1 MKPSPFPGL
10 SEVQTLFWRLLA
22 APEGVRA
29 GAADLRREG
38 ALASEDLS
46 FLVVGDERLDPVE
59 RLDVYA
65 DMYFYRLRDCLAE
78 DFAKLAV
85 GIGAAHWHNLVTD
98 YLLAHAPT
106 HYSLRELGRALPGF
120 LETHELGRQLPV
132 LVDLARLEWA
142 RVDVFDETDA
152 EPLSRE
158 SLLEQGSE
166 APGTA
171 AFALVPSARLL
182 RLGASV
188 LPFWKHL
195 HEEHTGE
202 GAMLAGSRA
211 EKGAV
216 LVWRRAFAVFHR
228 SLAPDEESCLRALA
242 AGDTTLAQL
251 GELLL
256 DAQPPQAAPE
266 RAAERLAT
274 LLDVWSRDELLRK
287 GDRVPA

>member
-1 MKPSPFPGL
+1 VKPSLFPDL
-10 SEVQTLFWRLLA
+10 SELQTLFWRLLA
-22 APEGVRA
+22 APEGVRV
-29 GAADLRREG
+29 GAATLRREG
-38 ALASEDLS
+38 TLASEDLS
-46 FLVVGDERLDPVE
+46 FLVAGDERLGPIE

-78 DFAKLAV
+78 DFAKLAAR
-85 GIGAAHWHNLVTD
+85 IDAAHWHNLVTD

-120 LETHELGRQLPV
+120 LETHELGRQFPA

-152 EPLSRE
+152 ALLSRE
-158 SLLEQGSE
+158 SLLEQGAA

-182 RLGASV
+182 RLDASV
-188 LPFWKHL
+188 LPLWKHL
-195 HEEHTGE
+195 HEGHTGE
-202 GAMLAGSRA
+202 GTALAQTRG
-211 EKGAV
+211 ETGGV
-216 LVWRRAFAVFHR
+216 LVWRKGFAVFHR
-228 SLAPDEESCLRALA
+228 SLPSDEESCLRALA

-256 DAQPPQAAPE
+256 GAQPPHARSE

-274 LLDVWSRDELLRK
+274 LLDLWSRDELLR
-287 GDRVPA
+287 DRVPA